1 MTPEAERLYAAALAE
16 RPGRLV
22 ARDPAGAVVELP
34 TARWLAGA
42 GQADLRLLRRA
53 RGPVLDIG
61 CGPGRHVRALA
72 GRGIAA
78 LGIDT
83 SPAAVRV
90 AREQGTQVLRG
101 SIFGPVPA
109 AGAWRTALL
118 LDGNV
123 GIGGDPGALLL
134 RVADLLAPSG
144 AVLCE
149 CDAPGGGVRSGPLRL
164 EHAAGASRWF
174 PWARVAAD
182 AIDDVAQP
190 AGLRT
195 RARWEDDGR
204 WFVALAAGA

>member
-1 MTPEAERLYAAALAE
+1 MTPEAERLYAAALAQL
-16 RPGRLV
+16 PGRLV
-22 ARDPAGAVVELP
+22 ARDRAGDVVELP

-42 GQADLRLLRRA
+42 GRADLRLLRRA

-72 GRGIAA
+72 RRGIAA

-101 SIFGPVPA
+101 SVFEPVPA
-109 AGAWRTALL
+109 AGAWQTALL

-123 GIGGDPGALLL
+123 GIGGDPRALLL
-134 RVADLLAPSG
+134 RVADLLAPGGS
-144 AVLCE
+144 VLCE
-149 CDAPGGGVRSGPLRL
+149 CEAPGGGVRSGPLRL
-164 EHAAGASRWF
+164 EHADGASRWF

-182 AIDDVAQP
+182 AIDEVASA
-190 AGLRT
+190 AGLWT

-204 WFVALAAGA
+204 WFVALAAV